1 VATLESGSRKM
12 DKQEF
17 INNVRKA
24 QKVSK
29 PLPEYSC
36 ADTVSTTATA
46 GTILEAFARNFG
58 ANHGII
64 VESAEELVAKLNE
77 LGCKKGVIDEK
88 VENTFGLENSFE
100 VVRQFDRANP
110 DQYDFGVSKASYAIA
125 ESGAFVLKDVDTT
138 DRMAS
143 IAPWVHVAILN
154 KSDIVR
160 TIEEGLTNVL
170 TDTPYAIFVAGPSKT
185 TDVEG
190 VLVEGVHGPGQQIVF
205 LQ

>member
-1 VATLESGSRKM
+1 MATLESGSKKM
-12 DKQEF
+12 DKQDF

-29 PLPEYSC
+29 PLPEYTC
-36 ADTVSTTATA
+36 ADTVSTTAIA

-64 VESAEELVAKLNE
+64 VESVDALVAKLKE
-77 LGCKKGVIDEK
+77 LGCKKGVIDSK
-88 VENTFGLENSFE
+88 LENTFGLEKSFD
-100 VVRQFDRANP
+100 VSQDFDRSNP

-125 ESGAFVLKDVDTT
+125 ESGAFVLKDSETA
-138 DRMAS
+138 DRMTS

-154 KSDIVR
+154 KSDIVQ
-160 TIEEGLTNVL
+160 TIEEGLSKVL
-170 TDTPYAIFVAGPSKT
+170 SDTPYAIFVAGPSKT

-190 VLVEGVHGPGQQIVF
+190 VLVEGVHGPGKQIVF
-205 LQ
+205 MQ

>member
-1 VATLESGSRKM
+1 M
-12 DKQEF
+12 DKQDF
-17 INNVRKA
+17 INKVRKA
-24 QKVSK
+24 QKISK

-46 GTILEAFARNFG
+46 GTILEAFVRNFG

-64 VESAEELVAKLNE
+64 VESTDALIAKLNE
-77 LGCKKGVIDEK
+77 FGCKKGVIDSK
-88 VENTFGLENSFE
+88 LENTFGLENSFE
-100 VVRQFDRANP
+100 ISRDFDRTNP

-125 ESGAFVLKDVDTT
+125 ESGAFVLKDCDTA

-154 KSDIVR
+154 KKDIVR
-160 TIEEGLTNVL
+160 TIEEGLSDVL
-170 TDTPYAIFVAGPSKT
+170 SNTPYAIFVAGPSKT

>member
-1 VATLESGSRKM
+1 MATLESGSRKM
-12 DKQEF
+12 DKQDF

-46 GTILEAFARNFG
+46 GTVLEAFTRNFG
-58 ANHGII
+58 ANHGVI
-64 VESAEELVAKLNE
+64 VESIDALVAKLNE
-77 LGCKKGVIDEK
+77 LGCKKGVIDSK
-88 VENTFGLENSFE
+88 LENTFGLEKTFD
-100 VVRQFDRANP
+100 VLQDFDRSNP

-125 ESGAFVLKDVDTT
+125 ESGAFVLKDSETA
-138 DRMAS
+138 DRMTS
-143 IAPWVHVAILN
+143 IAPWVHVAVLN
-154 KSDIVR
+154 KSDIVQ
-160 TIEEGLTNVL
+160 TIEEGLGKVL
-170 TDTPYAIFVAGPSKT
+170 NDTPYAIFVAGPSKT